1 MRLTDDKE
9 QALRMCLAALKSQ
22 QRALARG
29 MEEVRLLLQN
39 LEAADEAD
47 FHHKGSGH
55 QPHTANRGQQ
65 DRHYARRQDRS
76 ASPQ

>member
-9 QALRMCLAALKSQ
+9 QALQMCLAALKSQ

-29 MEEVRLLLQN
+29 MDEVRQLLQG

-47 FHHKGSGH
+47 FHQTAKAHKALG
-55 QPHTANRGQQ
+55 PHRVQH
-65 DRHYARRQDRS
+65 DRHYTRRQDQS